1 MFWALYDAVQVM
13 TVAGI
18 VLTDNKH
25 GQPFAEAFEPY
36 SKDPGVQLVGK
47 VTEVLLRPQI
57 IKPFTINTLL
67 LSKRDVHRV
76 WHPVLEVVSFYV
88 LGFGHGEING

>member
-1 MFWALYDAVQVM
+1 MFWALYDTVQVV
-13 TVAGI
+13 TVGSI

-25 GQPFAEAFEPY
+25 GQPFAEAFEPC

-47 VTEVLLRPQI
+47 VTEVLLRPKI
-57 IKPFTINTLL
+57 IEPFSINTLL
-67 LSKRDVHRV
+67 LGKRDVHRV
-76 WHPVLEVVSFYV
+76 GDPVLEVVSFDV